1 MKKSLLLATIL
12 LPLCLFVTSC
22 ENNAEVKVT
31 TYEPTN
37 ITPKSAECG
46 GDVVLNGNIPLSE
59 LGVCWSTKRNPTPED
74 NKMFTRDYQYPFS
87 CKITH
92 LIPGTKYY
100 VRAYVIRGHHEA
112 YYGKEMSF
120 TTPVNPSGGVIEGSL
135 SGKFTVAMGEQVYFS
150 KGNLQFHPVQRKW
163 RFAEH
168 QWDIVGAEN
177 ANVSENYNGWL
188 DLMGWATSGYNNCN
202 PWMTSS
208 SSLDY
213 GELYVDIAGTNY
225 DWGVYNA
232 ISNGGNQKGLW
243 RTLEYSELVYLFE
256 TRHTASGSRFAK
268 ATVNGIYGVILL
280 PDDWNNSY
288 YSLTHVN
295 DNSVN
300 GEYTY
305 NVISLSDW
313 NNKLENHGA
322 VFLPAGGDRIGTSTH
337 YYSNGIPTA
346 AEGNYWTSSTHS
358 GERAWALYF
367 SDHSCYWNY
376 PAYIGPA
383 KSVRL
388 VRDVE

>member
-1 MKKSLLLATIL
+1 MKKSLLFTTIL
-12 LPLCLFVTSC
+12 LPLYLIVASC

-31 TYEPTN
+31 TYEPAN

-59 LGVCWSTKRNPTPED
+59 LGVCWSTKRNPTPND
-74 NKMFTRDYQYPFS
+74 NKMFTRNYQYPFS

-92 LIPGTKYY
+92 LTPGTKYY

-120 TTPVNPSGGVIEGSL
+120 TTPINSNSGVIEGSL
-135 SGKFTVAMGEQVYFS
+135 SGKFSVAMGEQVYFS

-168 QWDIVGAEN
+168 QWDIIGAEN

-232 ISNGGNQKGLW
+232 ISNGGGQKGLW

-256 TRHTASGSRFAK
+256 TRHTSSGSRFAK

-288 YSLTHVN
+288 YSLSHVN
-295 DNSVN
+295 DNSIN

-313 NNKLENHGA
+313 NNKLESHGA
-322 VFLPAGGDRIGTSTH
+322 VFLPAGGDRIGTSIH

-346 AEGNYWTSSTHS
+346 AQGNYWTSSTHS